1 MNSESPSSPDQ
12 ARLRR
17 RHLSIGW
24 WSLLCFALL
33 GIALEALHA
42 WKVDAYLHPAHET
55 RRLLLRLA
63 HAHGIGL
70 ALLHVAFAFTASTLR
85 TPPRFAGACM
95 TGALLA
101 MPVGFL
107 LGGIWHSGGD
117 PGAGIALVPLGA
129 LLLLIAIGSTA
140 LALREAN
147 GRDAS

>member
-1 MNSESPSSPDQ
+1 MNSESQSSLDQ

-85 TPPRFAGACM
+85 TPSRFASACM

-107 LGGIWHSGGD
+107 LGGIGHSGGD

-140 LALREAN
+140 WSLREATD
-147 GRDAS
+147 REPS

>member
-1 MNSESPSSPDQ
+1 MNSANEPPPAAQ
-12 ARLRR
+12 LRR

-24 WSLLCFALL
+24 LSLFLFALL
-33 GIALEALHA
+33 GIALEAMHA

-85 TPPRFAGACM
+85 TPPRFASACM

-140 LALREAN
+140 CSLRRPNE
-147 GRDAS
+147 

>member
-1 MNSESPSSPDQ
+1 MNSESQSPPDQ
-12 ARLRR
+12 ERLRR

-24 WSLLCFALL
+24 CSLLCFALL

-85 TPPRFAGACM
+85 TPPRFASACM

-101 MPVGFL
+101 MPIGFL

-140 LALREAN
+140 WSLRRPNE
-147 GRDAS
+147 

>member
-1 MNSESPSSPDQ
+1 MNATADRAPTAAQ
-12 ARLRR
+12 LRR
-17 RHLSIGW
+17 RHLSMGW
-24 WSLLCFALL
+24 LSLLCFALL

-63 HAHGIGL
+63 HAHGLGL
-70 ALLHVAFAFTASTLR
+70 AMLHIAYAFTASSLR
-85 TPPRFAGACM
+85 EAPKFAGPCL
-95 TGALLA
+95 TGALFA
-101 MPVGFL
+101 MPLGFL

-140 LALREAN
+140 WSLRRPN
-147 GRDAS
+147 D

>member
-1 MNSESPSSPDQ
+1 MNSANEPPPAVQ
-12 ARLRR
+12 LRR

-24 WSLLCFALL
+24 LSLFLFALL

-85 TPPRFAGACM
+85 TPPRFASVCM

-101 MPVGFL
+101 MPIGFL

-140 LALREAN
+140 WSLRRPNE
-147 GRDAS
+147 